1 VAFGG
6 WNLDEFALVTLGP
19 GNSTCPSPSAYCT
32 AKTNSQG
39 CVPQVAASGSASVSG
54 TAPFTITGANV
65 INQRSGLLFYGFASG
80 STLFQGGT
88 KCINGTPKRSPLV
101 DSGGNVG
108 PDDCSG
114 ILSFDFNAR
123 IRSGVDPALF
133 AGNTV
138 YAQWWYRD
146 GADPQGFG
154 TGLSNAVSFRI
165 CP

>member
-1 VAFGG
+1 V
-6 WNLDEFALVTLGP
+6 
-19 GNSTCPSPSAYCT
+19 YCT

-39 CVPQVAASGSASVSG
+39 CVPQIFSSGSASATS
-54 TAPFTITGANV
+54 AAAFTITGANV

-80 STLFQGGT
+80 STIFQGGT
-88 KCINGTPKRSPLV
+88 KCIGGTPKRSPLV

-123 IRSGVDPALF
+123 
-133 AGNTV
+133 